1 MKRSHTKQLHRLV
14 AYAVFAGTLAA
25 PFAAPEAYALPVEGT
40 NAAANA
46 GEASI
51 TTSGAVMD
59 IVGKTEHNVLN
70 WEDFSVERGEKVT
83 FDGGAKTKDYL
94 NLVTGE
100 GASNIYG
107 TIEGGRNLYLV
118 NPHGIL
124 FAEGSAVNTGAL
136 YLSTANTDGVKRMA
150 GTPWRGNNPLYTDV
164 QTGNVLNLGT
174 VKANSL
180 YIEGK
185 NVTVLNT
192 NNVTDASGT
201 PLRGTIGGIG
211 TKAKVRI
218 YSEETPHIGYEVANK
233 TTIKINVNGKD
244 TSYTVSDYANPRLIA
259 SASVRAWDVKKLNGG
274 GDHSGYD
281 YMLVHDVYE
290 LQNMD
295 ARVDMRHGR
304 YMLAHDIDARA
315 TRSWYPST
323 YMGKTYYQGFLPV
336 GRVDEGEGYSNPFK
350 GRFDGVWHKITGLH
364 IERSMVAAGLFS
376 RAWGAVIEN
385 VSLSEGYVE
394 GTVGFGGFVG
404 NAEAG
409 SIIRN
414 VSFSGKVC
422 FAGADS
428 IGGIV
433 GWGSNFTIENACNK
447 GTVSAEASEKIGG
460 IIGDG
465 ERVTLKNV
473 CNEGMVTGRAQVG
486 GIAGSIKEST
496 VQNALHTGTVQRVA
510 SAWDGSRAKSV
521 GSIVGT
527 ADNSRIRGAV
537 WRAGGFTDKME
548 TFPTDPPRE
557 ARTVGELLN
566 HSTVAYDKERS
577 MAQIKQAATYR
588 DWKDD
593 QGKAA
598 VSGEGGKGT
607 PWRIYDGHTT
617 PLLTGLMRG
626 TKWVKNAEKVYDG
639 TALTG
644 TDHIRF
650 DAEKNVGTYHAYS
663 ETYDLIGGTYT
674 ITPRPLTLGT
684 VTAQSKTYDGTTAA
698 DASKFRATLG
708 GFVTGEE
715 NSVTAIATGAAYN
728 SKDVATAGTVNYTL
742 ALTGTGAANYSIA
755 NAAQGAGA
763 ITRRALTLG
772 TVAAQEKTY
781 DGTTA
786 ADAAQFHA
794 ALNNTVAG
802 DSVEA
807 AAAGAAYNSKDVA
820 TANTVN
826 YTGISLTGAEA
837 GNYNL
842 AATAAQGTG
851 AVTQRALTLGTV
863 TSQTKTYDGT
873 AAADA
878 SKFHVTLHN
887 VLSGEENLVTA
898 TATDATYNSKDVATA
913 GTVNY
918 TLALTGTG
926 AGNYSIASTA
936 QGAGSITRRAL
947 TLGTVA
953 AQGKT
958 YDGTAAADASKF
970 HVTLHNVLSGE
981 ENLVTATATDATYNS
996 KDVATAGTVNY
1007 TLALTGT
1014 GAGNYSIA
1022 STAQGAGSITRR
1034 ALTLGTVAAQT
1045 KTYDGTTA
1053 ADAAKFSAMLGNIV
1067 SGEENSVRATAAGAA
1082 YNSKDVATAN
1092 AVNYTG
1098 VALTGTGAGNYSI
1111 ADTAQG
1117 AGTITRRAL
1126 TLGAVAAQT
1135 KTYDGTTAEDAS
1147 KFHVALNNTVAGD
1160 SVTATAAGAAYNSKD
1175 VATAATIGY
1184 TGLALTGA
1192 EAGNYSLAA
1201 TTAQGAGT
1209 ITRRALTLD
1218 SVAAQTKTYDGT
1230 TAADASQFQGALGN
1244 VVTGEENS
1252 VTATAAGAAY
1262 NSKNVAAASTVSYTG
1277 VALQGTGVANYS
1289 LANTAQGT
1297 GRITRRALTLGEVAA
1312 QTKTYD
1318 GTTAADTAQFRAAL
1332 NNAVAGD
1339 SVIAIATGASY
1350 NDKNVAAASTISY
1363 TGLALAGAEAG
1374 NYSLAA
1380 TTAQGA
1386 GTITRRALTIGAV
1399 TEQTKTYDGTTAADA
1414 SQFSATLNNAVAGDS
1429 VTATATGAAYNSK
1442 DVATANAVSYTGVAL
1457 QGTGVGNYTLNATA
1471 AQGAGRIT
1479 PKQLNLALTGSARF
1493 DKTYDGTANVTQTL
1507 KKGTD
1512 YTLTGFITGEGT
1524 DIILN
1529 SAVGTYADKN
1539 AGTKAVTFGGLSLT
1553 GTGAGNYVPDKTMLA
1568 GTGTIAPR
1576 ALTLGEVAAQTKTY
1590 DGTTAADAAQFRA
1603 ALNNAVAGD
1612 SVTAIATGAS
1622 YNDKNVAGANKVTYA
1637 GVALAGTDA
1646 GNYSLAA
1653 TEAQGAG
1660 TITPRT
1666 LTLVADAKHAVKG
1679 GRLPEF
1685 TGTAMGFAAGEDESV
1700 FAPDSVTFTSAVTNT
1715 NTTGRYAVTGSIRGV
1730 TNGLLGNYRITQAE
1744 GNAHALTVH
1753 VAPGLSGIF
1762 VSLLKGAKPIFDDGY
1777 DSYVYLFGTPRPIRA
1792 ATLGLYRFHAER
1804 DLEIEGLKE
1813 TLIK

>member
-107 TIEGGRNLYLV
+107 TIEGGRNVYLV

-124 FAEGSAVNTGAL
+124 FAKGSEVNTGAL
-136 YLSTANTDGVKRMA
+136 YLSTANIDTVAAAA
-150 GTPWRGNNPLYTDV
+150 GTSWDGTSPLSASA

-192 NNVTDASGT
+192 NNVTDEHGT
-201 PLRGTIGGIG
+201 PLRGTVGAIG

-218 YSEETPHIGYEVANK
+218 YSEQTPHIGYEVANT
-233 TTIKINVNGKD
+233 TTIQINVNGTD
-244 TSYTVSDYANPRLIA
+244 TPYTVSDYANPRLIA
-259 SASVRAWDVKKLNGG
+259 SASVRTWDVKKLNGG

-323 YMGKTYYQGFLPV
+323 YVGKTYYRGFLPV
-336 GRVDEGEGYSNPFK
+336 GRVDEGAGYSNPFK
-350 GRFDGVWHKITGLH
+350 GRFDGVGHKITGLH
-364 IERSMVAAGLFS
+364 IERKDMVAVGLFS
-376 RAWGAVIEN
+376 RAQGAVIEN

-394 GTVGFGGFVG
+394 GAVGGGGFVG

-414 VSFSGKVC
+414 VSFSGKMYFV
-422 FAGADS
+422 GADS

-433 GWGSNFTIENACNK
+433 GWGRNFTIENACNK
-447 GTVSAEASEKIGG
+447 GTVTGEASDKIGG
-460 IIGDG
+460 IIGEG

-473 CNEGMVTGRAQVG
+473 CNEGTVTGKAQVG
-486 GIAGSIKEST
+486 GIAGWIKEST
-496 VQNALHTGTVQRVA
+496 VQNALHTGTVQRMA

-537 WRAGGFTDKME
+537 WREGGFTDKME
-548 TFPTDPPRE
+548 TFPTETPSE
-557 ARTVGELLN
+557 ARAVGELLN
-566 HSTVAYDKERS
+566 HSTAEYVKKRS
-577 MAQIKQAATYR
+577 MEQIKQAATYQ

-593 QGKAA
+593 QGKA
-598 VSGEGGKGT
+598 VISGEGGKGT
-607 PWRIYDGHTT
+607 PWRIYEGHTT

-626 TKWVKNAEKVYDG
+626 TKWVKNTEKVYDG

-644 TDHIRF
+644 TDHILF

-663 ETYDLIGGTYT
+663 DQFGYDLIGGTYT

-698 DASKFRATLG
+698 DASKFRATLRG
-708 GFVTGEE
+708 V
-715 NSVTAIATGAAYN
+715 
-728 SKDVATAGTVNYTL
+728 VN
-742 ALTGTGAANYSIA
+742 
-755 NAAQGAGA
+755 
-763 ITRRALTLG
+763 
-772 TVAAQEKTY
+772 
-781 DGTTA
+781 
-786 ADAAQFHA
+786 
-794 ALNNTVAG
+794 
-802 DSVEA
+802 
-807 AAAGAAYNSKDVA
+807 
-820 TANTVN
+820 
-826 YTGISLTGAEA
+826 
-837 GNYNL
+837 
-842 AATAAQGTG
+842 
-851 AVTQRALTLGTV
+851 
-863 TSQTKTYDGT
+863 
-873 AAADA
+873 
-878 SKFHVTLHN
+878 
-887 VLSGEENLVTA
+887 GEENLV
-898 TATDATYNSKDVATA
+898 S
-913 GTVNY
+913 
-918 TLALTGTG
+918 
-926 AGNYSIASTA
+926 
-936 QGAGSITRRAL
+936 
-947 TLGTVA
+947 
-953 AQGKT
+953 
-958 YDGTAAADASKF
+958 
-970 HVTLHNVLSGE
+970 
-981 ENLVTATATDATYNS
+981 
-996 KDVATAGTVNY
+996 
-1007 TLALTGT
+1007 
-1014 GAGNYSIA
+1014 
-1022 STAQGAGSITRR
+1022 
-1034 ALTLGTVAAQT
+1034 
-1045 KTYDGTTA
+1045 
-1053 ADAAKFSAMLGNIV
+1053 
-1067 SGEENSVRATAAGAA
+1067 ATAAGAA
-1082 YNSKDVATAN
+1082 YNSKDVASAN
-1092 AVNYTG
+1092 RIDYTG
-1098 VALTGTGAGNYSI
+1098 VALTGTGAGNYTI
-1111 ADTAQG
+1111 AGTAEGAGRITPKQLNLALAGGARFDKTYDGNANVTQTLTKGTHYTLTGFVGTEGTGIELSSATGKYTDKNAGVNKSVRFDGLRLTGAGADNYAPDKTTLTGTGTIAPRALILGAVEAQTKTYDGTRAADASRFRAGLNHAVAGDDITAAATGAAYNDKNVARANRIDYTGLTLTGTDAGNYTLAATTAQGAGAITPRALTLGEVTVQTKTYDGNTAADASKFRGALAGVVKGEENSVSATAAGATYNSKDVAAANTVHYTGVALTGTGAGNYTIAGTAQG

-1126 TLGAVAAQT
+1126 TLGGVMAQS
-1135 KTYDGTTAEDAS
+1135 KTYDGTTSADAAQ
-1147 KFHVALNNTVAGD
+1147 FHATLGGFVAGEEN
-1160 SVTATAAGAAYNSKD
+1160 SVSATAAGAAYNDKN
-1175 VATAATIGY
+1175 VARANTVHY
-1184 TGLALTGA
+1184 TGVALTGTGV
-1192 EAGNYSLAA
+1192 GNYTIA
-1201 TTAQGAGT
+1201 TTAQGAGA
-1209 ITRRALTLD
+1209 ITP
-1218 SVAAQTKTYDGT
+1218 
-1230 TAADASQFQGALGN
+1230 
-1244 VVTGEENS
+1244 
-1252 VTATAAGAAY
+1252 
-1262 NSKNVAAASTVSYTG
+1262 
-1277 VALQGTGVANYS
+1277 
-1289 LANTAQGT
+1289 
-1297 GRITRRALTLGEVAA
+1297 RALTLGAVEA

-1374 NYSLAA
+1374 NYSLDA

-1414 SQFSATLNNAVAGDS
+1414 SQFSATLNNVVAGDS
-1429 VTATATGAAYNSK
+1429 VTATATGAVYNSK

-1493 DKTYDGTANVTQTL
+1493 DKTYDGTANVTQML

-1512 YTLTGFITGEGT
+1512 YTLMGFITGEGT
-1524 DIILN
+1524 DIVLN

-1539 AGTKAVTFGGLSLT
+1539 AGTKAVAFDGLSLT
-1553 GTGAGNYVPDKTMLA
+1553 GTGAGNYVPDRTTFA
-1568 GTGTIAPR
+1568 GIGTIAPR

-1590 DGTTAADAAQFRA
+1590 DCTTAADAAQFRA

-1612 SVTAIATGAS
+1612 SVTAIATGAL

-1777 DSYVYLFGTPRPIRA
+1777 DPYVYLFGTPRPIRA